1 MDRDL
6 FDSDTD
12 SESFDSADD
21 FSDTSPLQDVQPQPM
36 GTTEKWDVFQVIP
49 GCIVAARIVLESKA

>member
-36 GTTEKWDVFQVIP
+36 GTTEKWDVFQVKKDTL
-49 GCIVAARIVLESKA
+49 AAQINLLF